1 MFQEYFGSENPLK
14 KVIIGGML
22 KRLKKWDLASNKR
35 IDYFIAISDNVKNR
49 IRDFYGMGAA
59 SAASMIGRQTITM
72 TMNFHHRDGF
82 DRFAKDLFLL
92 EEAKDEEYLR
102 RHNPTLQHA
111 YEEYQLLLKLSK

>member
-1 MFQEYFGSENPLK
+1 MEETYYNKLYSAIHKYGSVVE
-14 KVIIGGML
+14 
-22 KRLKKWDLASNKR
+22 
-35 IDYFIAISDNVKNR
+35 FNVKTET
-49 IRDFYGMGAA
+49 RDFYGMGAA